1 MISVHTSYTV
11 KAEFVQ
17 KNKENIALFLSDFK
31 NLPQCNF
38 LYNVFIKEDSL
49 TFVHIAMYE
58 SEQDQNTVLNVPS
71 FLQFQ
76 KERDESGLNETPKI
90 EFIELVGSSLS
101 LL

>member
-1 MISVHTSYTV
+1 MISVHISYTV

-38 LYNVFIKEDSL
+38 LYNVFIKDDSL

-58 SEQDQNTVLNVPS
+58 SEQDQNTVMNVPS

-76 KERDESGLNETPKI
+76 KERDESGLNVTPKI
-90 EFIELVGSSLS
+90 EFMELVGSSLS

>member
-1 MISVHTSYTV
+1 
-11 KAEFVQ
+11 
-17 KNKENIALFLSDFK
+17 
-31 NLPQCNF
+31 
-38 LYNVFIKEDSL
+38 
-49 TFVHIAMYE
+49 MYE
-58 SEQDQNTVLNVPS
+58 SERDQNTVLNVPS